1 MYSIFFLKMCSYK
14 SKFYA
19 TNVMNESIPTYHEI
33 LAHTEKLSGKRL
45 CLRCDQLLPLDKFS
59 QKKREFT
66 CIIHQRARKLK
77 IATATQEKRAFNSLR
92 SRARFDMVMFGHKK
106 MVLPRKE
113 LMKMLTERQIE
124 NFSEYCVIPRRPS
137 EILTIE
143 NAVVVGTHQRRYVV
157 GRWRRTRDFG
167 QYERDLELLLSA
179 DNTGKN

>member
-1 MYSIFFLKMCSYK
+1 
-14 SKFYA
+14 
-19 TNVMNESIPTYHEI
+19 
-33 LAHTEKLSGKRL
+33 
-45 CLRCDQLLPLDKFS
+45 
-59 QKKREFT
+59 
-66 CIIHQRARKLK
+66 
-77 IATATQEKRAFNSLR
+77 
-92 SRARFDMVMFGHKK
+92 MVMFGHKK